1 MDIGKALGFVFE
13 DEAWIKKIL
22 IGAVIMLVPI
32 AGQLAIV
39 GYALA
44 LIRNVMAGDSSPLPE
59 WQWDNLV
66 GYLVDGLKL
75 LVVNLIYGIPV
86 LIFSCPAALSWGL
99 MGPLA
104 DSKAVDTVG
113 TIAMVLSGCGGCLV
127 ALYAIMLWLL
137 TPALQ
142 IRFAESGEIGAC
154 LKFGEMFRFA
164 LANIGS
170 IAISQL
176 LGWAAS
182 AFILPIVGSLS
193 FGILALP
200 ATVLI
205 KAFSSHLYG
214 QIGQQAA

>member
-22 IGAVIMLVPI
+22 LGAVIMLIPI
-32 AGQLAIV
+32 FGQLAIV
-39 GYALA
+39 GYAIA
-44 LIRNVMAGDSSPLPE
+44 LIRNVMAGDHSPLPE
-59 WQWDNLV
+59 WDNLV
-66 GYLVDGLKL
+66 GYFVDGLKL
-75 LVVNLIYGIPV
+75 LVVNLVYGIPI

-113 TIAMVLSGCGGCLV
+113 TIATVLSGCGGCLV
-127 ALYAIMLWLL
+127 ALYAIVLWLL

-164 LANIGS
+164 LANVGS

-176 LGWAAS
+176 LSWAAS
-182 AFILPIVGSLS
+182 AFILPIVGTIS